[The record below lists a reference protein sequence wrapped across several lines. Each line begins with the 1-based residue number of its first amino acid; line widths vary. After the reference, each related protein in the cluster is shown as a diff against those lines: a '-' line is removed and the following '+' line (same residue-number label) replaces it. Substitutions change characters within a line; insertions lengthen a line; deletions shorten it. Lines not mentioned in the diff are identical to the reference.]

1 MWHANTRLRVLAL
14 RMLRSVKCLQKSSKL
29 DHAGCSS
36 LARDLNLEAGDKWI
50 GRKKNAHISWYPG
63 PNHEFL
69 SPNELLESILQPG
82 LVHLDG
88 HVFTP
93 RILQCPSPLPSFS
106 VFHEISPT
114 DSPYYV
120 LYNFAVPCAR
130 LFSFGRTKCYTR
142 CRCLVKFHSGHLHR
156 YWT

>member
-1 MWHANTRLRVLAL
+1 MAL

-88 HVFTP
+88 HVFTL
-93 RILQCPSPLPSFS
+93 R
-106 VFHEISPT
+106 
-114 DSPYYV
+114 
-120 LYNFAVPCAR
+120 
-130 LFSFGRTKCYTR
+130 GRQ
-142 CRCLVKFHSGHLHR
+142 CLVCRSTGNTAVAKWPRKSCLADRRRGETCTMGKGTKEKPR
-156 YWT
+156 DKSSKGKEDDGEVENVKV

>member
-1 MWHANTRLRVLAL
+1 
-14 RMLRSVKCLQKSSKL
+14 MLRSVKCLQKSSKL

-93 RILQCPSPLPSFS
+93 RILQCAARALILTI
-106 VFHEISPT
+106 VFEYKEAEDVDENPK
-114 DSPYYV
+114 
-120 LYNFAVPCAR
+120 F
-130 LFSFGRTKCYTR
+130 TR
-142 CRCLVKFHSGHLHR
+142 K
-156 YWT
+156 